1 MGGVARNKAIV
12 WFPFLECY
20 VEIIVCALMMS
31 VKVSIIVP
39 VYNSEPY
46 LDRCLDSIL
55 SQSFTDLEL
64 LLIDDGSTD
73 GSGAICDAYAT
84 KDDRVRVF
92 HKANGGVS
100 SARNLGIDNAQGEWL
115 YFVDSDDELLPD
127 GLQTLV
133 DGISDDV
140 DVVMGGY
147 VDVDEQGVESCQAS
161 DFKSYHLSKK
171 QSVTTM
177 YTGYGLCY
185 FYLGYVCLRLLRR
198 SLIERYALR
207 FDTEIFI
214 KEDTLFMMQYVCRS
228 NGITQ
233 YNTKPVYRYYQRP
246 DSAMRMMKQVVNSKY
261 VSSFYAFV
269 KMKHEVEAL
278 FPSYSEPVF
287 VAKQGIYGRYDSII
301 GMMDSCHVEDEA
313 LRNELYTVMRKEV
326 GSVFLFKVRRK
337 LRKLF

>member
-1 MGGVARNKAIV
+1 MYVNKPCLSV
-12 WFPFLECY
+12 
-20 VEIIVCALMMS
+20 II
-31 VKVSIIVP
+31 P
-39 VYNSEPY
+39 VYNTGQY
-46 LDRCLDSIL
+46 LPRCVDSVL
-55 SQSFTDLEL
+55 GQSYQDFEL
-64 LLIDDGSTD
+64 LLSDDGSTD
-73 GSGAICDAYAT
+73 DSGVLCDMYAK
-84 KDDRVRVF
+84 KDSRIQVF
-92 HKANGGVS
+92 HKENGGVS
-100 SARNLGIDNAQGEWL
+100 SARNLGIENASGEWV

-127 GLQTLV
+127 GLKTLA

-161 DFKSYHLSKK
+161 DFKSYRLSKK

-214 KEDTLFMMQYVCRS
+214 KEDTLFMMQYVCKS

-233 YNTKPVYRYYQRP
+233 FTTKPVYRYCQRP
-246 DSAMRMMKQVVNSKY
+246 DSAMGMVKQGVNSKY

-287 VAKQGIYGRYDSII
+287 VAKQGIYGRYESII
-301 GMMDSCHVEDEA
+301 GMMDSNHVEDET
-313 LRNELYTVMRKEV
+313 LRKELYSVMRKEM
-326 GSVFLFKVRRK
+326 GSVFLFKLRRK
-337 LRKLF
+337 CRKLLKKKAAYES